1 MSCINRIR
9 RLFPLAGEAS
19 LDLRA
24 RVAASRFR
32 TLSAQSAK
40 GEVGGNHPNDQEVVT
55 PPDEVPDPPGMFQ
68 TVGAMGAGGKAN
80 QIIL

>member
-1 MSCINRIR
+1 MTCINRIR

-24 RVAASRFR
+24 WVAANGFR

-40 GEVGGNHPNDQEVVT
+40 EEASGNPSHVQEVMR
-55 PPDEVPDPPGMFQ
+55 PQDEIPDPPGVFQ
-68 TVGAMGAGGKAN
+68 TVGAMGAGGKVN
-80 QIIL
+80 QINL